1 MKLDTNED
9 DSVEFNV
16 LTINIDS
23 ESQNSVKRIKR
34 EEKETNYEVDS
45 EMALMDKE
53 Q

>member
-1 MKLDTNED
+1 VKLDTNED

-23 ESQNSVKRIKR
+23 ESHNSVKRIKR
-34 EEKETNYEVDS
+34 EEEATNYEVDS

-53 Q
+53 